1 MLIQRMRDS
10 TEGIMA
16 KIIIGL
22 ICIVFGL
29 FGFGSI
35 GTFLTPVSKVATVN
49 GEDITQQDMEMSVE
63 RRRRTLTAR
72 GTAFDEDQLRED
84 VLESLVTRTVLS
96 QMAEDLELHFSDGEL
111 DAEIVAS
118 PAFMLDGQFNGNQ
131 FQQVIAGGGFTPM
144 SYRAEIRVDKLF
156 DQMVTG
162 IAQSA
167 FVTSEEAERFQGL
180 LSQRR
185 DIAYLQIPVTDLL
198 EEVIISDG
206 EVIDYYT
213 ANLADFVTKEAV
225 NIQYIELDRQSLAA
239 AYEVDELDLK
249 EYFDDNKNSYSIDE
263 RRQIA
268 HILIETSENTAY
280 ESALAKADA
289 TYQRL
294 STGEE
299 FSNVARE
306 VSDDLG
312 SRESGGDLGLNE
324 RGVFAPEFETV
335 AFSLALNEVSEPVET
350 DFGFHIIK
358 ILDVE
363 EGYTPDLSEVR
374 NEVEESYRYEA
385 TEDEFVSKSSRM
397 AEMLFE
403 NFSELEI
410 TANSL
415 ELEIK
420 STGQVNRDSEHPLLS
435 LPRVADAAFGPDVL
449 LDGNNSDL
457 LEISDDLHIGLRVVE
472 HLPSKTRSLDEV
484 SSEVVYILKRRGA
497 AELAGSKA
505 REVVGAIEAGSLAQ
519 FVADEFGYVWELASG
534 ASRFEAEIDPVVL
547 AEAFTLPRPEENKES
562 IGSASF
568 PNGDAL
574 VLRVSGVST
583 AAEKDIQQADLAGI
597 NESLAQQ
604 SGFNDFDD
612 FQKSL
617 RLESD
622 LERVN

>member
-1 MLIQRMRDS
+1 MMIQRMRDG

-35 GTFLTPVSKVATVN
+35 GTFLNPVAKVATVN

-63 RRRRTLTAR
+63 RRRRMLMAQETP
-72 GTAFDEDQLRED
+72 FDEDLLRED

-111 DAEIVAS
+111 DVEIVGS

-131 FQQVIAGGGFTPM
+131 FQQVIAGAGYTPM
-144 SYRAEIRVDKLF
+144 SYRAELRVDKLF
-156 DQMVTG
+156 DQMMTG

-167 FVTSEEAERFQGL
+167 FITSKEAERFEGL
-180 LSQRR
+180 LTQRR
-185 DIAYLQIPVTDLL
+185 EIAFIKIPVSGLL
-198 EEVIISDG
+198 EEVAISDG
-206 EVIDYYT
+206 EVNQYYS

-225 NIQYIELDRQSLAA
+225 NIQYIELDRQSLAT
-239 AYEVDELDLK
+239 AYEVDEIELQ
-249 EYFDDNKNSYSIDE
+249 EYFDDNKASYSTDE

-268 HILIETSENTAY
+268 HILVETSEDTDY
-280 ESALAKADA
+280 EVALAKADM

-294 STGEE
+294 AAGEG
-299 FSNVARE
+299 FASVARE

-312 SRESGGDLGLNE
+312 SSESGGDLGLNP

-363 EGYTPDLSEVR
+363 AANTPYLSEVR
-374 NEVEESYRYEA
+374 NEVEESYRYEV

-403 NFSELEI
+403 NFSELET
-410 TANSL
+410 TASSL
-415 ELEIK
+415 ELEVK

-435 LPRVADAAFGPDVL
+435 LPGVTDAAFGPDVL
-449 LDGNNSDL
+449 LDGNNSDV
-457 LEISDDLHIGLRVVE
+457 LEVSDDLHIGLRVID
-472 HLPSKTRSLDEV
+472 HMPSKTRSLDEV
-484 SSEVVYILKRRGA
+484 SSDVAYILKRQGA
-497 AELAGSKA
+497 AQLAERKA
-505 REVVGAIEAGSLAQ
+505 QQVVDAIESGSLAQ
-519 FVADEFGYVWELASG
+519 FVADELGYVWELAPAS
-534 ASRFEAEIDPVVL
+534 SRFEEDVDPFVL
-547 AEAFTLPRPEENKES
+547 SEAFNLARPEENKES
-562 IGSASF
+562 VGSSRF

-574 VLRVSGVST
+574 VLRVSSVST
-583 AAEKDIQQADLAGI
+583 SEEREVQQAELAGI
-597 NESLAQQ
+597 NESLARQ
-604 SGFNDFDD
+604 SGINDFDE

-617 RLESD
+617 RLESN

>member
-1 MLIQRMRDS
+1 MMIQRMRDG

-35 GTFLTPVSKVATVN
+35 GTFLNPVAKVATVN

-63 RRRRTLTAR
+63 RRRRMLMAQETP
-72 GTAFDEDQLRED
+72 FDEDRLRED

-96 QMAEDLELHFSDGEL
+96 QMAEDLELYFSDAEL

-118 PAFMLDGQFNGNQ
+118 QAFMVDGQFNGQQ
-131 FQQVIAGGGFTPM
+131 FQQVIAGAGFTPM
-144 SYRAEIRVDKLF
+144 SYRAEIRTDRLF

-167 FVTSEEAERFQGL
+167 FITGREAERFEDL
-180 LSQRR
+180 LAQRR
-185 DIAYLQIPVTDLL
+185 DIAFIKIPTSDLL
-198 EEVIISDG
+198 EEVIISDE
-206 EVIDYYT
+206 EVNDYYN
-213 ANLADFVTKEAV
+213 ANLSDFVTKETID
-225 NIQYIELDRQSLAA
+225 IQYIELDRRSLAM
-239 AYEVDELDLK
+239 AYDVDEQELQ
-249 EYFDDNKNSYSIDE
+249 EYFDDNKASYSTDE

-268 HILIETSENTAY
+268 HILVETSEDTDY
-280 ESALAKADA
+280 EVALAKADT

-294 STGEE
+294 AAGED
-299 FSNVARE
+299 FASVARE

-312 SRESGGDLGLNE
+312 SSESGGDLGLNP

-363 EGYTPDLSEVR
+363 AANTPYLSEVR
-374 NEVEESYRYEA
+374 NEVEESYRYEV

-403 NFSELEI
+403 NFSELET
-410 TANSL
+410 TASSL
-415 ELEIK
+415 ELEVK
-420 STGQVNRDSEHPLLS
+420 STGQVNSDSEHPLLS
-435 LPRVADAAFGPDVL
+435 LPGVTDAAFGPDVL
-449 LDGNNSDL
+449 LDGNNSDV
-457 LEISDDLHIGLRVVE
+457 LEVSDDLHIGLRVID
-472 HLPSKTRSLDEV
+472 HMPSKTRSLDEV
-484 SSEVVYILKRRGA
+484 SSDVAYILKRQGA
-497 AELAGSKA
+497 AQLAERKA
-505 REVVGAIEAGSLAQ
+505 QQVVDAIESGSLAQ
-519 FVADEFGYVWELASG
+519 FVADELGYVWELAPAS
-534 ASRFEAEIDPVVL
+534 SRFEEDVDPFVL
-547 AEAFTLPRPEENKES
+547 SEAFNLARPEENKES
-562 IGSASF
+562 VGRSRF

-574 VLRVSGVST
+574 VLRVSSVST
-583 AAEKDIQQADLAGI
+583 SEEREVQQAELAGI
-597 NESLAQQ
+597 NESLARQ
-604 SGFNDFDD
+604 SGINDFDE

-617 RLESD
+617 RLESN